1 MAMGRRG
8 KRPGVVGAFALLA
21 VVLLVPSAADPAAAR
36 GGATVGAHGPTGSF
50 AAAPPARSR
59 PAVEHVVF
67 NAASG
72 RHELV
77 VPDPSSIAVLIGDS
91 QADGA
96 AGVPGKQTWPQ
107 VALGAAG
114 YTVTFRGR
122 GGTGYATGN
131 GRDPDYVT
139 ALRQERWLL
148 PHGDVGLVVIEG
160 GGNDARTGASDA
172 VIASSQAALLAEL
185 RRSYPHAPMVVVG
198 TLARSAGD
206 GGGRRHQVD
215 DLVGRT
221 ARAQGVAFISVGDWL
236 TVHDLARH
244 LADQVHLDAMG
255 HRLAA
260 GFLLQAM
267 QSAGLDRQAR
277 PGTP

>member
-1 MAMGRRG
+1 MTMGRWG
-8 KRPGVVGAFALLA
+8 NRPAVVGAFALLA

-36 GGATVGAHGPTGSF
+36 GAVPVGVHGPAGSF
-50 AAAPPARSR
+50 GTVPPARGR
-59 PAVEHVVF
+59 PAVENVVF
-67 NAASG
+67 NADSG
-72 RHELV
+72 RRELV

-107 VALGAAG
+107 VALSAAG
-114 YTVTFRGR
+114 YTVAFRGR

-172 VIASSQAALLAEL
+172 VIASSQAALVAEL
-185 RRSYPHAPMVVVG
+185 RRSYPHAPMAVVG
-198 TLARSAGD
+198 TLARSARD

-215 DLVGRT
+215 DLAGRT

-236 TVHDLARH
+236 TVHDLAAH
-244 LADQVHLDAMG
+244 LADQVHLDAEG

-260 GFLLQAM
+260 RYLLQALRN
-267 QSAGLDRQAR
+267 AGLDRQAG